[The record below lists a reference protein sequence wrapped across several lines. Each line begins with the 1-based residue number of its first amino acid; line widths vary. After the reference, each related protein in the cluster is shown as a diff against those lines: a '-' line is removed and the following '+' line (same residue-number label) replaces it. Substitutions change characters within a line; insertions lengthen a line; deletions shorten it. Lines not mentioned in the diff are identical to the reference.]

1 MPETVTE
8 KTTGGEVPFDG
19 TAVTGESGVLDSLAW
34 LSDAEINTEVERIHK
49 TLTKKVVIPLM
60 AVMTIAFYASGFQNT
75 TYHIVIVIL
84 GLVIAALNAWI
95 SNKTEEWHFQSG
107 WRTDSWDAG
116 RWLVSVLGFDL
127 FLLYG
132 YSPSLTV
139 TFSSWTILIVS
150 AQSDLFNK
158 RLRNVVVFL
167 CWAAGAVAI
176 LIWYPFDPLGTR
188 LFAILAM
195 LLICVLFERLE
206 SYWCSELVR
215 RRKIERIQNHAQ
227 ERLVHAE
234 RDAQIGAQV
243 RTVSHELGNLIN
255 ILQLSN
261 SLDSELNRE
270 QLTRTLFYITKINRL
285 ILRDI
290 DKRAPRQ
297 EIRIKELMSDIV
309 LLIRPEVITTPCR
322 FQINASQDVLEH
334 RINERTGSLFLII
347 HNLVRNGLHAIN
359 DAKLKVNHGK
369 IEIGAELHGKEIRM
383 TIADNGVGMSEQT
396 LEQLFSG
403 RSRSIKR
410 GRHGLGFGFVLDECA
425 RNGFNLSVSSVP
437 SEGTIMT
444 MVIPVTA

>member
-19 TAVTGESGVLDSLAW
+19 TAVTGESHTGDSLAW

-60 AVMTIAFYASGFQNT
+60 AVMTIAFYASGFQKT
-75 TYHIVIVIL
+75 TYHIVIVFL

-107 WRTDSWDAG
+107 WRTDGWDAG
-116 RWLVSVLGFDL
+116 RWLVSVLGFDF

-167 CWAAGAVAI
+167 CWTAGAVAI
-176 LIWYPFDPLGTR
+176 LIWYPSDPLGTR

-270 QLTRTLFYITKINRL
+270 QLTRTLFYITKVNRL

-322 FQINASQDVLEH
+322 FQINASQEALEH

-359 DAKLKVNHGK
+359 DAKMKVNQGK
-369 IEIGAELHGKEIRM
+369 IEVGADVHGKEIRI

-425 RNGFNLSVSSVP
+425 RNGFTLSVSSMP

-444 MVIPVTA
+444 MVIPVTT

>member
-1 MPETVTE
+1 MLDTVTE

-19 TAVTGESGVLDSLAW
+19 TAVTGETIAADSPAW
-34 LSDAEINTEVERIHK
+34 LSDAEINAEVERIHK
-49 TLTKKVVIPLM
+49 TLTKKIVIPLM
-60 AVMTIAFYASGFQNT
+60 AVMTIAFYASGFQKT
-75 TYHIVIVIL
+75 TYHISIVIL
-84 GLVIAALNAWI
+84 GVAIAVLNAWI
-95 SNKTEEWHFQSG
+95 SNKTEEWHFKSG
-107 WRTDSWDAG
+107 WRTDRWDAA
-116 RWLVSVLGFDL
+116 RWLASILGFDL

-139 TFSSWTILIVS
+139 TFTSWTILIIS
-150 AQSDLFNK
+150 AQSDLFNT
-158 RLRNVVVFL
+158 RLRNTVVFL

-176 LIWYPFDPLGTR
+176 LIWYPSDPLGTR

-215 RRKIERIQNHAQ
+215 RRKIERIQSHAQ

-261 SLDSELNRE
+261 SPDSELDRE

-297 EIRIKELMSDIV
+297 EILIKELISDIV
-309 LLIRPEVITTPCR
+309 LLIRPEVISTPCR
-322 FQINASQDVLEH
+322 FQITASQETLEH

-347 HNLVRNGLHAIN
+347 HNLARNGLHAIN
-359 DAKLKVNHGK
+359 DAKLKLNHGK
-369 IEIGAELHGKEIRM
+369 IAMGTDLYGKEIRI
-383 TIADNGVGMSEQT
+383 TIADNGVGMDEQT
-396 LEQLFSG
+396 LEQLLSG

-410 GRHGLGFGFVLDECA
+410 GRHGLGFAFVLDECA
-425 RNGFNLSVSSVP
+425 RNGFTLSASSKP
-437 SEGTIMT
+437 KEGTIMT
-444 MVIPVTA
+444 IIVPVTT